1 MARDV
6 STRGCVHIAT
16 CHFSVRPSLGQDLA
30 YTTNKMVIRKIAEES
45 RKREIESEKAKE
57 RGQQLYNSYK

>member
-1 MARDV
+1 MERNKKV
-6 STRGCVHIAT
+6 NGRVTRC

-45 RKREIESEKAKE
+45 TKREIESEKAKE
-57 RGQQLYNSYK
+57 RGKQPYNSYK